1 MIHKS
6 MIEESLKRHDRLARE
21 YFRKSMIA
29 SLKGMIDTSFTYAQ
43 LAKFHGEF
51 RENYDAIRVCFGEA
65 CRDILELN
73 LDRNANR
80 FEVNVEYRP
89 KVFTVTLGRL

>member
-1 MIHKS
+1 MEHQLI
-6 MIEESLKRHDRLARE
+6 IEKVLKHHDQLARE

-29 SLKGMIDTSFTYAQ
+29 SLKGMIDTSFTYAR

-51 RENYDAIRVCFGEA
+51 REKYEAIRVCFGEA

-80 FEVNVEYRP
+80 FEV
-89 KVFTVTLGRL
+89 KVNFQPEVFRVTLGRF